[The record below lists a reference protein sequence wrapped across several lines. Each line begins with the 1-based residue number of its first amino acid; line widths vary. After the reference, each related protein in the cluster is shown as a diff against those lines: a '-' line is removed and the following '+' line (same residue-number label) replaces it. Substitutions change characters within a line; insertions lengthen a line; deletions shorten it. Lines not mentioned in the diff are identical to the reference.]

1 MKRIEIEHMT
11 RYSYPEPVTLL
22 AHKLHVRPREGHDL
36 RIESSSL
43 NITPAYDI
51 EWRRDVFGNSV
62 ATVRFREP
70 AAELLIASKV
80 VVEQYTKGVVPIALS
95 NNALHYPFHYDP
107 MEQIDL
113 MPYQISVFPQD
124 YLAVG
129 EWMADVWHP
138 GELVETVTLLERIN
152 RKIVDSFGYIVRT
165 AEGVQAP
172 ELTLKRGKGSC
183 RDMATF
189 FIEACRYCGL
199 ASRFVSGYLVSEEA
213 VKDYATTHAW
223 AEVYL
228 PGAGWRGFDSTS
240 GEMVEGA
247 HIAVA
252 VHRHPEAIPPVS
264 GSLIGPRQLTSPMEV
279 NPDGRERDPKPLQQ
293 GVQISPSRNAAVA
306 PCASSCEGISGKCS
320 ASWRSTRSVGS

>member
-1 MKRIEIEHMT
+1 MRRIEIEHIT
-11 RYSYPEPVTLL
+11 RYVYSEPVSFL

-51 EWRRDVFGNSV
+51 EWQRDVFGNSV
-62 ATVRFREP
+62 ATVIFREP

-80 VVEQYTKGVVPIALS
+80 VVEHYAEGVVPLALS
-95 NNALHYPFHYDP
+95 DNALHYPFHYDP
-107 MEQIDL
+107 MEQIDVI
-113 MPYQISVFPQD
+113 PYQISVFPQD
-124 YLAVG
+124 YTAVG

-138 GELVETVTLLERIN
+138 GELVETVALLERIN
-152 RKIVDSFGYIVRT
+152 RKIVDSFGYVART
-165 AEGVQAP
+165 APGVQAP
-172 ELTLKRGKGSC
+172 KSTLKRGKGSC

-240 GEMVEGA
+240 GDLVGGA

-264 GSLIGPRQLTSPMEV
+264 GNFVGPRQIKSDMEV
-279 NPDGRERDPKPLQQ
+279 DVR
-293 GVQISPSRNAAVA
+293 VTM
-306 PCASSCEGISGKCS
+306 S
-320 ASWRSTRSVGS
+320 A